1 MAELNFDRFTKALED
16 PLYVAVGAGVLGFQR
31 AQVWRRALQRR
42 ALKLAG
48 VAVARQMKA
57 SVTGQLNQVLG
68 GDRPADAAGRVV
80 PLVAEVPRA
89 AADIA
94 TRLGPVAYEVAGQAA
109 QRLGRAA
116 GEAAGQ
122 VGPALA
128 GVMDQAVQRA
138 RPITDQVGDHL
149 PPEAHEL
156 IDAAGDLVA
165 DIPREAKA
173 LLGEAAAFGRLALQ
187 VLRAPTS
194 RPGYP

>member
-1 MAELNFDRFTKALED
+1 VNFDRFTKALED
-16 PLYVAVGAGVLGFQR
+16 PLYVVVGAGVLGFQR

-48 VAVARQMKA
+48 AAVARQVKA
-57 SVTGQLNQVLG
+57 SVTGQFRQAVG
-68 GDRPADAAGRVV
+68 GDRPADAVARVA
-80 PLVAEVPRA
+80 PLVTEVPRL

-94 TRLGPVAYEVAGQAA
+94 TRLAPAAYEVAGQAA
-109 QRLGRAA
+109 QRLGRVA

-128 GVMDQAVQRA
+128 GVVDQAAQRA
-138 RPITDQVGDHL
+138 RPVADQVGDHL

-156 IDAAGDLVA
+156 IDATADLVA